1 MNKKIYL
8 LAGTFLVMAFSSCY
22 YDVEDELYP
31 STSCDTTNVTYS
43 ESVAPVLKNY
53 CYSCH
58 SAAIANGSVVLDNYQ
73 SVKHVAADGRLLG
86 TINHESGYIAMPQDQ
101 KKLSNCDIRKITIW
115 INDGMQ
121 DN

>member
-8 LAGTFLVMAFSSCY
+8 LAGIFLVMAFSSCY

-31 STSCDTTNVTYS
+31 SSSCDTANVTYS
-43 ESVAPVLKNY
+43 QSVEPVLKNY

-58 SAAIANGSVVLDNYQ
+58 STSMASGSVVLDNYQ
-73 SVKHVAADGRLLG
+73 SVKQVAADGRLLG
-86 TINHESGYIAMPQDQ
+86 SINHESGYIAMPQDQ
-101 KKLSNCDIRKITIW
+101 NKLSNCDIRKIAIW
-115 INDGMQ
+115 INEGMQ